1 MFKLLNLR
9 RRVAQQE
16 LARQM
21 SVIDRRAFENP
32 AMPPGPLPYSTYDLM
47 QRDSMVQT
55 VMSVKRQGVLAAK
68 YRVVA
73 SSDRG
78 DAKRNAEFVAECFA
92 RMEGSPGTIL
102 DQAMDAFAKGW
113 SVQES
118 VYEFEDGLL
127 WLEAV
132 RAKNPASFGLEVDSF
147 GRVTGLRLAE
157 EQRRWG
163 DRETG
168 RPGDKEHLRSVG
180 GPLSPGPSPAEGRG
194 ELPRSKFVVYA
205 NRGGYGRPKGRS
217 DLDAAYPHW
226 QAKVRLL
233 DAWKMH
239 LEKFASPT
247 VLGKFQ
253 RGLPESEAAALL
265 RTLEGLAKR
274 SAIVYPSEIEI
285 GTLPGGRDAN
295 AGFME
300 AIDFHNRE
308 IARSVLGQTLTTDE
322 GRRVGSLA
330 LGKVHLQ
337 VLLLQLQALRKE
349 LADTVMTEQ
358 VIRPLVE
365 LNFGPGE
372 VPRFEFEEVALE
384 AFVSGSL

>member
-1 MFKLLNLR
+1 MFKLFNLR

-21 SVIDRRAFENP
+21 TVFDRRAFENP

-73 SSDRG
+73 ASDRG
-78 DAKRNAEFVAECFA
+78 DAKRNAEFVEECFA

-127 WLEAV
+127 WLKAV
-132 RAKNPASFGLEVDSF
+132 RAKNPASFGLEVDAL
-147 GRVTGLRLAE
+147 GRVVGLKLEDRL
-157 EQRRWG
+157 
-163 DRETG
+163 T
-168 RPGDKEHLRSVG
+168 P
-180 GPLSPGPSPAEGRG
+180 PPSPLLIPSRSSTEDGRSSGRAEQGG
-194 ELPRSKFVVYA
+194 GALPRDKFVIYA

-365 LNFGPGE
+365 LNFGPGD
-372 VPRFEFEEVALE
+372 VPRFEFEEVSLE

>member
-1 MFKLLNLR
+1 MMKFFNLR
-9 RRVAQQE
+9 RWSAQRE
-16 LARQM
+16 LARQLT
-21 SVIDRRAFENP
+21 VFDRRAQEYP
-32 AMPPGPLPYSTYDLM
+32 GTPPGPLPYATYDLM
-47 QRDSMVQT
+47 QRDSMIQT

-68 YRVVA
+68 FRVAPA
-73 SSDRG
+73 SSSGEARRK
-78 DAKRNAEFVAECFA
+78 AAFVEECFA
-92 RMEGSPGTIL
+92 RMDGSPATIL

-113 SVQES
+113 SVQEA
-118 VYEFEDGLL
+118 VYEPLGALL
-127 WLEAV
+127 VLKAV
-132 RAKNPASFGLEVDSF
+132 RAKDPATFGLEVDEF
-147 GRVTGLRLAE
+147 GAVTGLKLEARLQVSGTSTPLPPSSKTNHLE
-157 EQRRWG
+157 E
-163 DRETG
+163 
-168 RPGDKEHLRSVG
+168 G
-180 GPLSPGPSPAEGRG
+180 GA
-194 ELPRSKFVVYA
+194 LPRSKFVIYA

-233 DAWKMH
+233 DAWRVH

-247 VLGKFQ
+247 VLGKYN
-253 RGLPESEAAALL
+253 RGLPSEEAQGLLAA
-265 RTLEGLAKR
+265 LEGLAKR

-285 GTLPGGRDAN
+285 GTLPGGRESN
-295 AGFME
+295 TGFMD

-337 VLLLQLQALRKE
+337 VFLLQLQALRKE
-349 LADTVMTEQ
+349 LADVVMTEQ

-372 VPRFEFEEVALE
+372 MPRFEFEEVPLE
-384 AFVSGSL
+384 AFSNGSL